1 MYMYFVKS
9 GTRKLVNSLLVC
21 LPSQFSG
28 GALVTRH
35 QGKEV
40 RFDWSSS
47 AQEPMQKV
55 SWAAFS
61 SDVELEVLPVTD
73 GWVIPRQINRQNAFA
88 FQISTKL
95 CKLVPSMK
103 LSHLT

>member
-1 MYMYFVKS
+1 M
-9 GTRKLVNSLLVC
+9 C
-21 LPSQFSG
+21 LPTQFSG

-55 SWAAFS
+55 SWAAFF
-61 SDVELEVLPVTD
+61 SDVELEVLPVTGTGLAGGLTALWSWEWKAGKCICITVLFGGPKFNLIQVAGQYD
-73 GWVIPRQINRQNAFA
+73 GPMLQ
-88 FQISTKL
+88 SSS
-95 CKLVPSMK
+95 C
-103 LSHLT
+103 